1 MLKNLFFDYL
11 KETETI
17 SLQDRFDF
25 VTEIGN
31 SFLNSYVPI
40 VEKRKEFKKT
50 YPNAVGY
57 PHVVIDGV
65 EHGGLV
71 NVAKYLVKNG
81 HVSTKKG

>member
-1 MLKNLFFDYL
+1 MKITAYTSSNCFYCEQLKQLFIKAELEWESILID
-11 KETETI
+11 TE
-17 SLQDRFDF
+17 
-25 VTEIGN
+25 
-31 SFLNSYVPI
+31 
-40 VEKRKEFKKT
+40 EKRKEFKKT

-57 PHVVIDGV
+57 PHVIIDGV